1 MAFQR
6 EFNYWDMVAE
16 LKAIGFTPADTTC
29 PCYPY
34 DMIID
39 SDTIDPQEVETLMQD
54 FIGYCQECQSD
65 HVLNILL
72 TAIGNDGA
80 FLITNRTI
88 DFDKLNI
95 PEHWNTILR
104 NFWNEYVMTFDEFKK
119 RCEKMQTSDKQTDH
133 IFIRDI

>member
-1 MAFQR
+1 MAFPR
-6 EFNYWDMVAE
+6 DFDYDDMVAG
-16 LKAIGFTPADTTC
+16 LKTIGFTSAATNC

-34 DMIID
+34 DLIID
-39 SDTIDPQEVETLMQD
+39 SDTIDPQEVETLVQD

-72 TAIGNDGA
+72 VAISNDDA

-95 PEHWNTILR
+95 PKSWNTFLR

-119 RCEKMQTSDKQTDH
+119 RCKKMRTSDKQTDH